1 MNKFHHFLIVFC
13 CLAGPVLGQKTFPIE
28 FKPGQQVEEYTPEK
42 SGIHRELPAGY
53 SQRILEEAKN
63 RSGLASFA
71 TQGAQ
76 STTQVIVSYETPP
89 PANVKAV
96 FEKAATVWANTLTSD
111 VPIQIYVRWRS
122 LATGVLGSAG
132 AGTATRN
139 FAGANR
145 LNTWYPIALAEKMAH
160 RNLNGTDPDIVAT
173 FNSDFSDWYIGTE
186 GVPTFNQID
195 LFSVVLHEF
204 GHGLGFIGEMG
215 LSDDLSQGQYGL
227 PGIFDQFVQ
236 TAAGVSVTDT
246 LKMANPSLALKTA
259 ITSTNLQLTSPKI
272 LQNNGGT
279 YAKLYS
285 PRTYSAGSSIYHVDQ
300 ATYKVGD
307 PNALM
312 TPQIARGE
320 VTPQIG
326 PIVSSAFADFGWYS
340 TNIIASDL
348 PDTENTSS
356 DISISA
362 TVYSDTLVAEN
373 SVKLMLS
380 INKSILSASS
390 MPLTKTG
397 NTYTYKLPAASGTRT
412 ISYYWMA
419 NEASGKKVTT
429 PAEAP
434 VIANTNFGSYYGFT
448 IGADTVKPKVV
459 YANRLNY
466 IFASQTSIPL
476 STLSASDN
484 IGLSAVY
491 MEYAINNGSF
501 KRKDFQLVAG
511 TSFTY
516 SNAFVFAPGEI
527 KSGDVIRYRVVV
539 QDAAK
544 ALNTTTSPSSG
555 YYSINVLALQ
565 AVETTYMQ
573 TFDTNVPDFYLKGMS
588 IGKAVG
594 FTTAALQTAHPY
606 ADGSEES
613 YDGGTGTDRF
623 TNSDAV
629 LLKPIKLNP
638 IKSILS
644 FDEIVLVE
652 PGDTGEAFLNSDGT
666 VNRSF
671 FDYVIVQG
679 SKDGGLTWSNFTD
692 GWDSNANSAWLK
704 AWNSSVDTEGNST
717 ALPTAALIK
726 NRQINLLGSGK
737 FNPGDQV
744 LIRFRLHADVGA
756 HGWGWSVDNL
766 KIQEP
771 VLPIDVDKDG
781 VDDSVDLCLNT
792 AAGAK
797 VDANGCSEAQK
808 CAVYNVPFLVR
819 KSDQVLSVTSEYPNV
834 TYIWL
839 KNGNVIQGQTGAT
852 YTTTEPG
859 TYTVKAQVTAVCVTG
874 ESNAINIIVLGNE
887 PNAIAAGMTLTPN
900 PSSGRVRVQ
909 ANFQTEETSASLRVY
924 DMQGKPV
931 MGMEVTP
938 LNGQMDQMLD
948 LSNQAAGSYIIE
960 VRSENRLMNR
970 RVILLK

>member
-1 MNKFHHFLIVFC
+1 MNKFYYFLIVFC

-139 FAGANR
+139 FAGAHR

-186 GVPTFNQID
+186 GVPSVTQID

-215 LSDDLSQGQYGL
+215 LSDDLSQGEYGL

-272 LQNNGGT
+272 LQNNGGG

-320 VTPQIG
+320 ITPQIG

-340 TNIIASDL
+340 TNIIATDL

-362 TVYSDTLVAEN
+362 TVYSDTLLADN

-390 MPLTKTG
+390 MPLTKSG
-397 NTYTYKLPAASGTRT
+397 NTYTYKLPPASGTRT

-484 IGLSAVY
+484 IGLNAVY

-565 AVETTYMQ
+565 GVETTYMQ
-573 TFDTNVPDFYLKGMS
+573 TFDANLPDFYLKGMS

-594 FTTAALQTAHPY
+594 FATSALQTAHPY

-638 IKSILS
+638 TKSILS

-692 GWDSNANSAWLK
+692 GWDSNANAAWLK

-717 ALPTAALIK
+717 ALPTSALIK

-771 VLPIDVDKDG
+771 VLPVDLDKDG

-797 VDANGCSEAQK
+797 VDANGCSDAQK

-819 KSDQVLSVTSEYPNV
+819 KSDQELSATSEYPNV

-909 ANFQTEETSASLRVY
+909 ANLQTEETSAWLRVY

-931 MGMEVTP
+931 LGMELTP
-938 LNGQMDQMLD
+938 VNGQMDQLLD
-948 LSNQAAGSYIIE
+948 LSNQAAGSYFIE
-960 VRSENRLMNR
+960 VRSANRVMNR

>member
-1 MNKFHHFLIVFC
+1 MNRFYYLLLVFC
-13 CLAGPVLGQKTFPIE
+13 TLTGSVLGQKSFPVE

-53 SQRILEEAKN
+53 SQRILEESKN
-63 RSGLASFA
+63 RVGLATFA
-71 TQGAQ
+71 TKGTQGA
-76 STTQVIVSYETPP
+76 TQVIVSYETPP

-96 FEKAATVWANTLTSD
+96 FEKAAATWANTLTSD
-111 VPIQIYVRWRS
+111 VPIQIFVRWRS

-132 AGTATRN
+132 ASTAARN

-160 RNLNGTDPDIVAT
+160 RNMNGSDADIIAT

-186 GVPTFNQID
+186 GVPSVNQID
-195 LFSVVLHEF
+195 LYSVVLHEF

-215 LSDDLSQGQYGL
+215 LSDDLSQGEYGL

-236 TAAGVSVTDT
+236 TSAGVSVTDT
-246 LKMANPSLALKTA
+246 TKIPNPSAALKSA

-272 LQNNGGT
+272 LQNNGGG

-285 PRTYSAGSSIYHVDQ
+285 PRTYSSGSSVYHVDQ

-320 VTPQIG
+320 ITPQIG
-326 PIVSSAFADFGWYS
+326 PIVTSAFADFGWYS
-340 TNIIASDL
+340 TNIIASNL
-348 PDTENTSS
+348 PDTENTTS

-362 TVYSDTLVAEN
+362 TVYSDTLLADN

-380 INKSILSASS
+380 VNKSILSASS
-390 MPLTKTG
+390 MPLTKSG
-397 NTYTYKLPAASGTRT
+397 NTYTYKLPAAAGNRS
-412 ISYYWMA
+412 IYYYWMA

-434 VIANTNFGSYYGFT
+434 VIGNTNFGSFYSFN
-448 IGADTVKPKVV
+448 IGADTVKPKIV
-459 YANRLNY
+459 YSNRLNY
-466 IFASQTSIPL
+466 VFSSQANIPL
-476 STLSASDN
+476 TTLLASDN
-484 IGLSAVY
+484 IGLTAVY
-491 MEYAINNGSF
+491 MEYAINNGTF

-511 TSFTY
+511 TSNSF
-516 SNAFVFAPGEI
+516 SNAFTFAAGEI
-527 KSGDVIRYRVVV
+527 KSGDVIRYRIVV

-555 YYSINVLALQ
+555 YYTINVLGILPA
-565 AVETTYMQ
+565 ETTYIQ
-573 TFDTNVPDFYLKGMS
+573 NFETSLTDFYLKGMTNGIS
-588 IGKAVG
+588 AG
-594 FTTAALQTAHPY
+594 FPTSALQSAHPY

-613 YDGGTGTDRF
+613 YDGGNGTDKF

-629 LLKPIKLNP
+629 LLKPIKLNAN
-638 IKSILS
+638 KSIMS

-652 PGDTGEAFLNSDGT
+652 PGETGQSFLNADGT

-679 SKDGGLTWSNFTD
+679 SNDGGKTWSNFTD
-692 GWDSNANSAWLK
+692 GWDSNANAAWLK
-704 AWNSSVDTEGNST
+704 AWNSAGDADGNST
-717 ALPTAALIK
+717 AIATAALIK
-726 NRQINLLGSGK
+726 NRQINLLASGK
-737 FNPGDQV
+737 FSPGDQV

-771 VLPIDVDKDG
+771 VVPSDLDKDG
-781 VDDSVDLCLNT
+781 VDDSIDQCLGT

-808 CAVYNVPFLVR
+808 CAVYNAPFLFR
-819 KSDQVLSVTSEYPNV
+819 QSEQVLTVTSEYPSV
-834 TYIWL
+834 SYIWL
-839 KNGNVIQGQTGAT
+839 RNGNVIQGQTTAT
-852 YTTTEPG
+852 YTTSEAG
-859 TYTVKAQVTAVCVTG
+859 TYTVKAQVTSVCVTG
-874 ESNAINIIVLGNE
+874 ESNAINIIILGNE
-887 PNAIAAGMTLTPN
+887 PNALAAGLTLSPN
-900 PSSGRVRVQ
+900 PSNGRVRVQ
-909 ANFQTEETSASLRVY
+909 AKLDSDEHQAILHVF
-924 DMQGKPV
+924 DMQGKAVSRSEATPV
-931 MGMEVTP
+931 D
-938 LNGQMDQMLD
+938 GQIDHTLD
-948 LSNQAAGSYIIE
+948 LSEQAAGSYFIE
-960 VRSENRLMNR
+960 LRTEKRVINR